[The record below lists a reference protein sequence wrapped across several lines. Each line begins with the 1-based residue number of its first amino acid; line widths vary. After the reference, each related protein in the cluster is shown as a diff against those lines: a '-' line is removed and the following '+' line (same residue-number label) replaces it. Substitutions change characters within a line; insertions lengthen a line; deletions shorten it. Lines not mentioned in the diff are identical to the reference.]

1 MARKGDNVHF
11 KAILNSEGGTLRT
24 ADIDALSSQIQDKFA
39 AGGHD
44 VTIVVVS
51 GKELESELDDAV
63 SDDMV
68 EGVLI
73 GGGDGSVSGAAAK
86 LMNTG
91 KVLAVL
97 PAGTMNLF
105 ARSLQVPLDLG
116 QALDALASAPV
127 SNVDIATANGR
138 PFVHQYSVG
147 MHAKLVHLRE
157 QREFASRLGKIRA
170 SAQAAVDTVLNP
182 PRIRVRLEMPG
193 GTEIEARTS
202 SIGITNNLYGE
213 GHIPYTDTPD
223 GGTLG
228 IYVTKARSRRE
239 MFAFLAK
246 MAMGKWETNAQ
257 VEIHQT
263 KSVTMQIL
271 SSHRKFRCVIDG
283 ELLKLEPKVEF
294 KIHPGAV
301 KVLRPAVADAK

>member
-1 MARKGDNVHF
+1 MHF

-24 ADIDALSSQIQDKFA
+24 ADTEALSAEIEKKFA
-39 AGGHD
+39 AGGHTVD
-44 VTIVVVS
+44 IALVP
-51 GKELESELDDAV
+51 GKKLEAELDKAVADDA
-63 SDDMV
+63 V

-105 ARSLQVPLDLG
+105 ARSLQIPLDLS
-116 QALDALASAPV
+116 QALDALATAPIAD
-127 SNVDIATANGR
+127 VDIATANGR

-193 GTEIEARTS
+193 GTEVEARTS

-239 MFAFLAK
+239 MFAFLAM
-246 MAMGKWETNAQ
+246 MALGKWKSNDQ

-263 KSVTMQIL
+263 ESVTMHIL

-283 ELLKLEPKVEF
+283 ELCKLEPKVEV
-294 KIHPGAV
+294 KIHPGAL
-301 KVLRPAVADAK
+301 KVLRPATADQA

>member
-1 MARKGDNVHF
+1 MHF

-24 ADIDALSSQIQDKFA
+24 ADTDALSAEIEEKFS
-39 AGGHD
+39 AGGHTVD
-44 VTIVVVS
+44 IALVP
-51 GKELESELDDAV
+51 GKELEAELDKTIADDA
-63 SDDMV
+63 V

-86 LMNTG
+86 LMKTG

-105 ARSLQVPLDLG
+105 ARSLQIPLDLS
-116 QALDALASAPV
+116 QALDALATAPIAD
-127 SNVDIATANGR
+127 VDIATANGR

-193 GTEIEARTS
+193 GTEVEARTS

-239 MFAFLAK
+239 MFAFLAM
-246 MAMGKWETNAQ
+246 MALGRWKSNDQ

-263 KSVTMQIL
+263 KSVTMHIL

-283 ELLKLEPKVEF
+283 ELCKLEPKVEVE
-294 KIHPGAV
+294 IHPGAL
-301 KVLRPAVADAK
+301 KVLRPAAADEA

>member
-1 MARKGDNVHF
+1 MHF

-24 ADIDALSSQIQDKFA
+24 ADTDALSAEIEEKFA
-39 AGGHD
+39 AGGHTVD
-44 VTIVVVS
+44 IALVP
-51 GKELESELDDAV
+51 GKELEAELDKAVADDA
-63 SDDMV
+63 V

-86 LMNTG
+86 LMKTG

-105 ARSLQVPLDLG
+105 ARSLQIPLDLS
-116 QALDALASAPV
+116 QALDALATAPIAD
-127 SNVDIATANGR
+127 VDIATANGR

-193 GTEIEARTS
+193 GTEVEARTS

-239 MFAFLAK
+239 MFAFLAM
-246 MAMGKWETNAQ
+246 MALGRWKSNDQ

-263 KSVTMQIL
+263 KSVTMHIL

-283 ELLKLEPKVEF
+283 ELCKLEPKVEIE
-294 KIHPGAV
+294 IHPGAL
-301 KVLRPAVADAK
+301 KVLRPAAADEA

>member
-1 MARKGDNVHF
+1 MHF

-24 ADIDALSSQIQDKFA
+24 ADTDALSVEISEKFA
-39 AGGHD
+39 AGGHTVD
-44 VTIVVVS
+44 IALVP
-51 GKELESELDDAV
+51 GKELESELDKAV
-63 SDDMV
+63 ADDGV

-105 ARSLQVPLDLG
+105 ARSLQVPLDLSG
-116 QALDALASAPV
+116 ALDALAVAPV

-170 SAQAAVDTVLNP
+170 SAQAAMGAVLDP

-193 GTEIEARTS
+193 GTEVEARTS

-239 MFAFLAK
+239 MFAFFAM
-246 MAMGKWETNAQ
+246 MALGKWKTNDQ

-263 KSVTMQIL
+263 KSVTMHIL

-283 ELLKLEPKVEF
+283 ELCELEPKVEVE
-294 KIHPGAV
+294 IHPGAL
-301 KVLRPAVADAK
+301 KVLRPVPADQA

>member
-1 MARKGDNVHF
+1 MHF
-11 KAILNSEGGTLRT
+11 KAILNREGGTLRT
-24 ADIDALSSQIQDKFA
+24 TDTDALTQEIDAAFTA
-39 AGGHD
+39 AGHSVETVLVEGAD
-44 VTIVVVS
+44 L
-51 GKELESELDDAV
+51 GSELDEAV
-63 SDDMV
+63 AEDKV

-86 LMNTG
+86 LMDTG

-105 ARSLQVPLDLG
+105 ARSLQIPLDLS
-116 QALDALASAPV
+116 QALQALATAPV
-127 SNVDIATANGR
+127 ADVDIATANGR

-147 MHAKLVHLRE
+147 MHAKLVQLRE
-157 QREFASRLGKIRA
+157 KREFASRLGKIRA
-170 SAQAAVDTVLNP
+170 SAQATVDTVLNP
-182 PRIRVRLEMPG
+182 PRIRIRLEMPG
-193 GTEIEARTS
+193 GTEVEARTS

-228 IYVTKARSRRE
+228 IYITRARSRRE

-246 MAMGKWETNAQ
+246 MALGRWKSNEQ

-263 KSVTMQIL
+263 QSVIMTIL
-271 SSHRKFRCVIDG
+271 SSHRKARCVIDG
-283 ELLKLEPKVEF
+283 ELCDLEPKVEI
-294 KIHPGAV
+294 KIHPGSL
-301 KVLRPAVADAK
+301 KVLRPAVAESA

>member
-1 MARKGDNVHF
+1 
-11 KAILNSEGGTLRT
+11 
-24 ADIDALSSQIQDKFA
+24 
-39 AGGHD
+39 
-44 VTIVVVS
+44 
-51 GKELESELDDAV
+51 
-63 SDDMV
+63 
-68 EGVLI
+68 
-73 GGGDGSVSGAAAK
+73 
-86 LMNTG
+86 
-91 KVLAVL
+91 
-97 PAGTMNLF
+97 
-105 ARSLQVPLDLG
+105 
-116 QALDALASAPV
+116 
-127 SNVDIATANGR
+127 
-138 PFVHQYSVG
+138 

-193 GTEIEARTS
+193 GTEVEARTS

-239 MFAFLAK
+239 MFAFLAM
-246 MAMGKWETNAQ
+246 MALGRWKSNDQ

-263 KSVTMQIL
+263 KSVTMHIL

-283 ELLKLEPKVEF
+283 ELCKLEPKVEVE
-294 KIHPGAV
+294 IHPGAL
-301 KVLRPAVADAK
+301 KVLRPAAAGEA

>member
-1 MARKGDNVHF
+1 MHF

-24 ADIDALSSQIQDKFA
+24 ADTDALSTEIRDKCA
-39 AGGHD
+39 AGGHSVD
-44 VTIVVVS
+44 IVLVP
-51 GKELESELDDAV
+51 GKKLEAELDDAV
-63 SDDMV
+63 GDEKV

-105 ARSLQVPLDLG
+105 ARSLQIPLDLS
-116 QALDALASAPV
+116 QALDALATAPV
-127 SNVDIATANGR
+127 SDVDIATANGR

-157 QREFASRLGKIRA
+157 KREFASRLGKIRA
-170 SAQAAVDTVLNP
+170 SAQAAVDTVFNP

-193 GTEIEARTS
+193 GTEVEARTS

-239 MFAFLAK
+239 MLAFLAQ
-246 MAMGKWETNAQ
+246 MALGKWETNAQ

-263 KSVTMQIL
+263 RSVTMHIL
-271 SSHRKFRCVIDG
+271 SAHRKFRCVIDG
-283 ELLKLEPKVEF
+283 ELHKLEPKVEV
-294 KIHPGAV
+294 KIHPGAL
-301 KVLRPAVADAK
+301 KVLRPGVADQK